1 MNLRSID
8 LNLLVILDALL
19 DEAHVSRAADR
30 IGLSQ
35 PAASNALERCR
46 HLFGDRLLERGAGGM
61 VLTPKGQAL
70 SLPIKRVLAD
80 MTALLEPRET
90 DLATLRQTVRLVMAD
105 HPAIV
110 IAPALQAELAQSAPG
125 ITLAIMPWH
134 GAAAALDG
142 LGRGSIDLAVSV
154 FPAMDADFTRKEL
167 LRESYRAAMRKDH
180 PAAADFD
187 LDAWLS
193 FRHVLVS
200 GRGETRGAFD
210 EALAR
215 IGRVRQVGIV
225 VPSFMMVPPLLVSSD
240 LIALLPSRCL
250 PESFRADLIALEP
263 PIPVEGFPLHLAW
276 HRRRNGDP
284 GVRHV
289 AALVEALIGRLTPWA
304 GTAVAEHA
312 GPTCPHPA
320 APSPSACRR
329 PTG

>member
-1 MNLRSID
+1 MNLRSVD

-30 IGLSQ
+30 VGLSQ
-35 PAASNALERCR
+35 PAASSALDRCR

-61 VLTPKGQAL
+61 VLTPKAQAL
-70 SLPIKRVLAD
+70 AQPVKEVLAG
-80 MTALLEPRET
+80 MAALLEPREA
-90 DLATLRQTVRLVMAD
+90 DLATLRQTIRLVMAD

-110 IAPALQAELAQSAPG
+110 IASALQAELARSAPG

-167 LRESYRAAMRKDH
+167 LRESYLAAMRKDH
-180 PAAADFD
+180 PAGAGFD
-187 LDAWLS
+187 LDAWLAFS
-193 FRHVLVS
+193 HVLVS
-200 GRGETRGAFD
+200 GRGEIRGPLD
-210 EALAR
+210 EALAL
-215 IGRVRQVGIV
+215 IGRARRVGIV
-225 VPSFMMVPPLLVSSD
+225 VPSFMMVPPLLVGSD

-250 PESFRADLIALEP
+250 PESSRADLIALAP

-276 HRRRNGDP
+276 HRRRAGDP

-289 AALVEALIGRLTPWA
+289 AALVEGLIGQLAPWT
-304 GTAVAEHA
+304 G
-312 GPTCPHPA
+312 A
-320 APSPSACRR
+320 ALRR
-329 PTG
+329 